1 MLRSAKSLPTIGA
14 VYRQTIQKEISNVS
28 RGFAHQRTKPGF
40 SKDDLAVPSNK
51 IFSQVS
57 TRSVHQTSKTQL
69 IMDLGSSGKY
79 ASMNLQGLKTEC
91 KRRGLKVSGRKIDL
105 VQRLIQNDSS
115 SISPP
120 VLSRTITTKAKA
132 AKPLKTAQKAAKTSA
147 RELSSTASKQAK
159 GDSSTIDF
167 YKVPQ
172 KSYPVPDGRPPM
184 KVPSLSTK
192 ASLKDPAPDTKTAA
206 EAVVQAVD
214 SAPISKSG
222 QVLQTTAEQIHGAA
236 EKSRSDTIFFG
247 IFGLLTLG
255 WWSQKNKDGRQ

>member
-1 MLRSAKSLPTIGA
+1 MLRSAKSLPAIGA
-14 VYRQTIQKEISNVS
+14 VYRQAIQKDIPNIS
-28 RGFAHQRTKPGF
+28 RGFAHQRTKTGF
-40 SKDDLAVPSNK
+40 SKDDLAVRPNK
-51 IFSQVS
+51 ILSQVS
-57 TRSVHQTSKTQL
+57 TRGVHQTSRTQL

-105 VQRLIQNDSS
+105 VQRLIQNDTS

-132 AKPLKTAQKAAKTSA
+132 AKPAKTAQKATKQPA
-147 RELSSTASKQAK
+147 RELGSTASNQAK
-159 GDSSTIDF
+159 GDSSSIDF

-192 ASLKDPAPDTKTAA
+192 ASLKDPAPATETTT
-206 EAVVQAVD
+206 ETVLQAVD
-214 SAPISKSG
+214 SAPVSKSG

-236 EKSRSDTIFFG
+236 EKSRSDALFFG

-255 WWSQKNKDGRQ
+255 WWSQKSKDGRQ